1 MSKKQDTSEA
11 ATEVAKPKPGTV
23 WLDYRGKTG
32 RAQEYDHDGPRLI
45 SRPDADPVVIR
56 PGLNKVEG
64 VPGFVEL
71 PTVAALLLSGQ
82 IVLTDAALRGF
93 ESPGNLRDLI
103 SRTWSADALE
113 RIQDLEE
120 AKPQAG
126 PTKERRSQELLGLI
140 DKRLRRALG
149 RRTIDTSGMHSQA
162 ADKAITA
169 AA

>member
-1 MSKKQDTSEA
+1 MSKKQDT
-11 ATEVAKPKPGTV
+11 TV

-71 PTVAALLLSGQ
+71 RTVAELLSNGQ

-113 RIQDLEE
+113 HIQRLEE
-120 AKPQAG
+120 DKPQAG
-126 PTKERRSQELLGLI
+126 AAKDRRSQELLGLI

-162 ADKAITA
+162 TDKAITA